1 MPSINLLSREIS
13 ELIAAGEVIERPSS
27 VIKELIENSI
37 DAESRHIVVEIK
49 NGGSTFIRITDD
61 GCGISGEDVP
71 KAFLR
76 HATSKITT
84 ADDLAGILTLGF
96 RGEALASVCA
106 VSKTEMMTKQRDDE
120 YGTHYIIEGSEEKL
134 MEKSGCP
141 DGTTLI
147 IRDLFYNVPAR
158 QKFMKKDVAEGN
170 AVCNIVNKIALSHPE
185 ISFKMIRDNKPEL
198 RTAGDGKLLSA
209 VYAVYGK
216 DFAHDMLEVDYEQNG
231 IRVSGFT
238 IKPLYSKANRTFQN
252 FFVNNRYI
260 KSQVCAAAVEEA
272 YKGLIM
278 VGKFPA
284 CVLKIEMS
292 PDIVDVNVH
301 PAKVEVRFSD
311 DKPIYECVYFAVKS
325 ALMKAGL
332 IYDFQLKNTPVQTV
346 SSEKYEQP
354 ALPVENS
361 IPLAAEEKKIPE
373 NIFIRPENNYSEA
386 SKNSSKTDPDTQP
399 VRTERSLNM
408 SNESRMTVSIS
419 QKTDPVYRQTAEP
432 AIKTKEVT
440 APVPVPAQTVPSA
453 QEKVKYPEPAAVS
466 PEPVKKPEP
475 LKRND
480 PDGSNDEESSSF
492 SYINT
497 DSLKRKKPEPEPVAP
512 VQVREEKPV
521 IRYIGEAF
529 SGYVIAEV
537 NDKII
542 IMDKH
547 AAHERMIFE
556 RLKAEQKDPASQLIL
571 CPEGILLSLDEAD
584 ALADNAEILTDMGF
598 EIDFSGSPYV
608 YVKAVPTIISHLDM
622 SELIPEVA
630 ENFRKNKIDPKPD
643 AIDDILHSIACK
655 AAIKMNDKNSETE
668 LHRLICDVYEN
679 EKIRHCPHGRPV
691 LFTISKY
698 DLEKQF
704 RRRV

>member
-37 DAESRHIVVEIK
+37 DAGSRHIVVEIK

-84 ADDLAGILTLGF
+84 ADDLGSILTLGF

-106 VSKTEMMTKQRDDE
+106 VSKTEMMTKQHEDE

-134 MEKSGCP
+134 NEKSGCP

-170 AVCNIVNKIALSHPE
+170 AVCTIVNKIALSHPE

-198 RTAGDGKLLSA
+198 RTAGDGKLFSA
-209 VYAVYGK
+209 IYAVYGK

-231 IRVSGFT
+231 IRVTGYT
-238 IKPLYSKANRTFQN
+238 IKPLYSKANRAFQN

-284 CVLKIEMS
+284 CVLKIDMA

-311 DKPIYECVYFAVKS
+311 DKPIYECVYLAVKS
-325 ALMKAGL
+325 ALMNAGL
-332 IYDFQLKNTPVQTV
+332 IYDFQLKQTGLPTETT
-346 SSEKYEQP
+346 EKYEQP
-354 ALPVENS
+354 ALPVENVS
-361 IPLAAEEKKIPE
+361 TFSAQPEKTAFIEKNTSDRNCESFE
-373 NIFIRPENNYSEA
+373 NI
-386 SKNSSKTDPDTQP
+386 
-399 VRTERSLNM
+399 RTEGKPSVNKPERPLNL
-408 SNESRMTVSIS
+408 SNESRSVFSIS
-419 QKTDPVYRQTAEP
+419 QRPAETGN
-432 AIKTKEVT
+432 I
-440 APVPVPAQTVPSA
+440 Q
-453 QEKVKYPEPAAVS
+453 QEKKTVDYETKVFSEKTENQTSVQNIS
-466 PEPVKKPEP
+466 EKPEP
-475 LKRND
+475 IKRQLPENEKT
-480 PDGSNDEESSSF
+480 SENESY

-497 DSLKRKKPEPEPVAP
+497 DSLKRKIPEVKPEIP
-512 VQVREEKPV
+512 VREEKPT

-529 SGYVIAEV
+529 SGYVIAEI
-537 NDKII
+537 NDKMI

-556 RLKAEQKDPASQLIL
+556 RLKAEQKDPASQLVL
-571 CPEGILLSLDEAD
+571 CPEGILLSLDEAE
-584 ALADNAEILTDMGF
+584 ALSENSEVLADMGF
-598 EIDFSGSPYV
+598 EIDFSGNPYV
-608 YVKAVPTIISHLDM
+608 YVKAVPTIISQLDM
-622 SELIPEVA
+622 SELIPEIA

-668 LHRLICDVYEN
+668 LYKLICDVYED

>member
-61 GCGISGEDVP
+61 GCGIAGEDVP

-76 HATSKITT
+76 HATSKIKK

-134 MEKSGCP
+134 YEKSGCP

-170 AVCNIVNKIALSHPE
+170 AVCSIVNKIALSHPE

-198 RTAGDGKLLSA
+198 RTAGDGKLFSA
-209 VYAVYGK
+209 IYAVYGK
-216 DFAHDMLEVDYEQNG
+216 DFAHDLLEVDYEQNG
-231 IRVSGFT
+231 IRVKGFT

-284 CVLKIEMS
+284 CVLKIEMA

-311 DKPIYECVYFAVKS
+311 DKPIYECVYLAVKS
-325 ALMKAGL
+325 ALMQAGL
-332 IYDFQLKNTPVQTV
+332 IYDFQLKSPSFQNT
-346 SSEKYEQP
+346 SEEKYEQP
-354 ALPVENS
+354 ALPVDNKTTYRSEPEKNNENEHINS
-361 IPLAAEEKKIPE
+361 AGPSVIIKPAE
-373 NIFIRPENNYSEA
+373 
-386 SKNSSKTDPDTQP
+386 
-399 VRTERSLNM
+399 
-408 SNESRMTVSIS
+408 
-419 QKTDPVYRQTAEP
+419 
-432 AIKTKEVT
+432 
-440 APVPVPAQTVPSA
+440 
-453 QEKVKYPEPAAVS
+453 
-466 PEPVKKPEP
+466 PEPVFTTSPIKTERPSNLSNENRSAVSITQRSAVNSEKKSENITQAEKTCDIPDRHEEIPPVIQKTSEKPAP
-475 LKRND
+475 LKKQNN
-480 PDGSNDEESSSF
+480 GTENSDEQDSY

-497 DSLKRKKPEPEPVAP
+497 DSLKKKVPEHVQTAP
-512 VQVREEKPV
+512 FKEEKPV

-571 CPEGILLSLDEAD
+571 CPEGILLSLDEAE
-584 ALADNAEILTDMGF
+584 ALSENSEVLDDMGF

-608 YVKAVPTIISHLDM
+608 YVKAVPTIIAHLDM
-622 SELIPEVA
+622 NELIPEIA

-643 AIDDILHSIACK
+643 EIDDILHSIACK

-668 LHRLICDVYEN
+668 LYKLICDVYEN